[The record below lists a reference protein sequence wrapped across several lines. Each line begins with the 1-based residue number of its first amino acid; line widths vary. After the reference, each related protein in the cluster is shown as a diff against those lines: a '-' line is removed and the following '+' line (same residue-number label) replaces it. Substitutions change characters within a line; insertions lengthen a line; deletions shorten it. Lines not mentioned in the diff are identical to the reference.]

1 MKIDVVIPVYKP
13 GRRFL
18 ELLRR
23 LEAQTC
29 MANRIIVMNTEK
41 EYWDRWLEE
50 LGGKPKSVGEPES
63 GVERES
69 VAELE
74 STAES
79 DSTAGGKITAAQPL
93 PKNLDVFHVTKDE
106 FDHGATRHAGI
117 EKSDADICVLMTDDA
132 LPADRNLLAELLKAL
147 YQREDIVAA
156 YGRQL
161 PDKDYGPVEQYTR
174 SFNYPEES
182 RVKTL
187 ADLDE
192 LGIKTYFCSNVCA
205 AYKRETYMKLGGFTR
220 KTIFNED
227 MIFAA
232 GAMKYGYAVCYA
244 AEAKVIHSH
253 NYTGIQQFQ
262 RNFDLAVSQADH
274 PEVFSGVRS
283 EGEGIRLVQK
293 TALHLIKNGKFYLLP
308 HLVMDSGWKYMGY
321 LAGKRYRILPR
332 KVILGFTMNKNYWKG
347 YEREHV

>member
-29 MANRIIVMNTEK
+29 LANRIIVMNTEK
-41 EYWDRWLEE
+41 EYWDRWVAGL
-50 LGGKPKSVGEPES
+50 VGTPES
-63 GVERES
+63 MAGPES
-69 VAELE
+69 V
-74 STAES
+74 SGP
-79 DSTAGGKITAAQPL
+79 DSMAGQDSAGCGEITAAWPL
-93 PKNLDVFHVTKDE
+93 PENLDVFHVTKDE

-117 EKSDADICVLMTDDA
+117 EKSDADVCVLMTDDA

-161 PDKDYGPVEQYTR
+161 PDKDCGFVERYTR

-192 LGIKTYFCSNVCA
+192 MGIKTYFCSNVCA
-205 AYKRETYMKLGGFTR
+205 AYKRELYRKLGGFTR

-232 GAMKYGYAVCYA
+232 GAMKYGYAVSYA
-244 AEAKVIHSH
+244 AEARVIHSH
-253 NYTGIQQFQ
+253 NYTGLQQFH

-283 EGEGIRLVQK
+283 EGEGIRLVKK
-293 TALHLIKNGKFYLLP
+293 TALYLIKNGKFYLLP
-308 HLVMDSGWKYMGY
+308 HLVVDSGWKYMGY

-332 KVILGFTMNKNYWKG
+332 KAILGFTMNKNYWKG